1 MTQDDSQQ
9 NSIDEGGQYPER
21 WYPPQPEVIARPT
34 YWPLV
39 LSVGITLLA
48 WGAVTSYPLSLLGL
62 AMGAVALINWIGDIR
77 RGQQH
82 EVEGQ

>member
-1 MTQDDSQQ
+1 MSERTDDQQ
-9 NSIDEGGQYPER
+9 PESGRETYPEQ
-21 WYPPQPEVIARPT
+21 WFPPQPKEMTRPT

-62 AMGAVALINWIGDIR
+62 AMSALAVLNWIGDIR
-77 RGQQH
+77 REQER
-82 EVEGQ
+82 EVERQ